1 MDQFTDRPLISI
13 CVPAYKKPDYV
24 ARLLDSIAAQTYK
37 RVEVIISDDTP
48 DESVKIAIEPYK
60 NQLDIKYYHNSP
72 SLKSPAN
79 WNNALDKAS
88 GDLVQLL
95 HQDDWLEGTG
105 ALAAYADAFAAN
117 PDADFVFCRNTA
129 IEAGRDPIILQAL
142 PGLLRDM
149 ANRPNHILR
158 ANVIGP
164 PSNTMV
170 RARVKTRYDERYIWL
185 VDVDYY
191 VRLLKTGYTY
201 VYLDRH
207 LVSIGLHEDQ
217 TTAFVRANDNI
228 ILKENIWYA
237 RKLEAEAFSDVLI
250 YDYYWRLLRNHGVR
264 RIQDIVESGVDAE
277 EIRPVI
283 RHMLRGQQ
291 RLPLGFWKRGVV
303 SKTGMMLSYWTRGR
317 DI

>member
-1 MDQFTDRPLISI
+1 MDQVRDRPLVSI
-13 CVPAYKKPDYV
+13 CVPAYKKPSYV
-24 ARLLDSIAAQTYK
+24 TRLLDSVIRQTYK
-37 RVEVIISDDTP
+37 RVEVVVSDDTP
-48 DESVKIAIEPYK
+48 DDSVKIAIEPYI
-60 NQLDIKYYHNSP
+60 NQLDIKYYHNAP
-72 SLKSPAN
+72 ALKSPVN

-88 GDLVQLL
+88 GELVQLL
-95 HQDDWLEGTG
+95 HQDDWLEREET
-105 ALAAYADAFAAN
+105 LQVYVDTFSAN

-129 IEAGRDPIILQAL
+129 LEEGRDPLILQAL

-149 ANRPNHILR
+149 ARRPNHLLR

-164 PSNTMV
+164 PSNTML
-170 RARVKTRYDERYIWL
+170 RARVDTRYDERYIWL

-191 VRLLKTGYTY
+191 VRLLKSGFKY

-207 LVSIGLHEDQ
+207 LVTIGLHADQ

-237 RKLEAEAFSDVLI
+237 RKLEADAFSDVLI

-264 RIQDIVESGVDAE
+264 NLRDITDSGVEDG

-283 RHMLRGQQ
+283 RHMLKGQQ
-291 RLPLGFWKRGVV
+291 LLPLKAWKRGAV
-303 SKTGMMLSYWTRGR
+303 SKSGMMLSYWTRGR

>member
-13 CVPAYKKPDYV
+13 CVPAYRKPAYV
-24 ARLLDSIAAQTYK
+24 TRLLDSVARQTYK
-37 RVEVIISDDTP
+37 RVEVVISDDTP

-72 SLKSPAN
+72 SLKSPVN

-95 HQDDWLEGTG
+95 HQDDWLETDD
-105 ALAAYADAFAAN
+105 ALAAYVDAFSAN
-117 PDADFVFCRNTA
+117 PGADFVFCRNTA
-129 IEAGRDPIILQAL
+129 IEEGRDPLTLQAL
-142 PGLLRDM
+142 PRLLRDM
-149 ANRPNHILR
+149 SQRPNHILR

-191 VRLLKTGYTY
+191 VSLLKTGYKY

-207 LVSIGLHEDQ
+207 LVSIGLHADQ
-217 TTAFVRANDNI
+217 TTAFVRANDSI
-228 ILKENIWYA
+228 ILKENIWFA

-264 RIQDIVESGVDAE
+264 QLEDIVAAGVAVT

-283 RHMLRGQQ
+283 RHMLKGQQ
-291 RLPLGFWKRGVV
+291 RLPPKAWKRGPV
-303 SKTGMMLSYWTRGR
+303 SKTGMMLSYWTKGQ
-317 DI
+317 DV